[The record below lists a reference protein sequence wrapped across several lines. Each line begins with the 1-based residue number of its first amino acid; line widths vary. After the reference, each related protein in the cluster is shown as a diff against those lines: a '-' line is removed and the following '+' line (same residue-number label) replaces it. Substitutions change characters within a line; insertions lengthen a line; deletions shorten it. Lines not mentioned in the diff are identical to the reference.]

1 MSENYVI
8 GLDYGSDSVRAIIV
22 NTTDGKQ
29 LSESVF
35 NYPRWGKGL
44 YSIPEQNQFRQH
56 PLDYLEGLEHTI
68 KESILKAGADVAKN
82 IKAIALDTTGSTPC
96 AVNKEGIPLSLLPE
110 YKENPN
116 AMFILWKDH
125 TAIKE
130 AAEINDFAHN
140 SSDIDY
146 TKYVGGIYSSEWLWA
161 KILHTIRV
169 DEDVRRDAFSW
180 VEHTDW
186 IPAVLT
192 GNTNP
197 LTMDRFR
204 CAAGHKG
211 MWNEEFGGLPSN
223 KFLSSIDPLL
233 YGLRDRMG
241 SNTVTAEKSS
251 GTLCKEWAE
260 KLGLSTDVVIGG
272 AAFDC
277 HFGAVG
283 GGIEAYDMV
292 KVIGTSTCDI
302 VVAPKDDFGDKLISG
317 ICGQVDGSVIPNM
330 IGLEAGQSAFG
341 DAYAWFK
348 NVILDP
354 SIKII
359 TESPTFTDETKQILL
374 KELSESLIPTLSREA
389 GKLPIKS
396 SVVALDWINGR
407 RTPDANQELKAGF
420 IGLNIGTTVYQM
432 FKAVVDATAF
442 GARSIQDRFTEQGV
456 EIRRVIAIGG
466 ISRKSPLVM
475 QTLADVLNR
484 EIIVSTSDQACA
496 LGACM
501 FAAVAG
507 GVYKTIEEA
516 QKHMNSGYDLT
527 YTPIPENV
535 VEYDKLYEKYRTFGS
550 FVESITGD
558 NNE

>member
-1 MSENYVI
+1 MNNSYVI

-22 NTTDGKQ
+22 NAKNGKQ

-35 NYPRWGKGL
+35 YYPRWEKGL
-44 YSIPEQNQFRQH
+44 YCIPEKNQFRQH
-56 PLDYLEGLEHTI
+56 PLDYLEGLEFTI
-68 KESILKAGADVAKN
+68 KDSIKKAGSDIAGN
-82 IKAIALDTTGSTPC
+82 IRAIALDTTGSTPC
-96 AVNKEGIPLSLLPE
+96 AVNRKGIPLALLPE

-130 AAEINDFAHN
+130 AEEINDIAHN
-140 SSDIDY
+140 KSNMDY
-146 TKYVGGIYSSEWLWA
+146 TKFVGGIYSSEWFWA
-161 KILHTIRV
+161 KILHTLRI
-169 DEDVRRDAFSW
+169 DEDIRNNSFSW

-192 GNTNP
+192 GNTDP

-211 MWNEEFGGLPSN
+211 MWNKEFGGLPPN
-223 KFLSSIDPLL
+223 EFLASIDPLL
-233 YGLRDRMG
+233 NGLRDKMG
-241 SNTVTAEKSS
+241 SDTVTAEKSS
-251 GTLCKEWAE
+251 GTLCSEWAE
-260 KLGLSTDVVIGG
+260 KLGLSKDVIIGG

-302 VVAPKDDFGDKLISG
+302 VVVPKDEFGDKLISG
-317 ICGQVDGSVIPNM
+317 ICGQVDGSVIPGM

-348 NVILDP
+348 NIILEP

-359 TESPTFTDETKQILL
+359 MDSKILPNDL
-374 KELSESLIPTLSREA
+374 KTQLITELSESLIPLLSRECE
-389 GKLPIKS
+389 KLPVES
-396 SVVALDWINGR
+396 TTVALDWINGR
-407 RTPDANQELKAGF
+407 RTPDANQKLTAGF
-420 IGLNIGTTVYQM
+420 IGLDIGTTAYQM
-432 FKAVVDATAF
+432 FKAIVDATAF
-442 GARSIQDRFTEQGV
+442 GARSIQDRFIEQGV

-466 ISRKSPLVM
+466 ISRKSRLVM

-484 EIIVSTSDQACA
+484 EIIVSVSDQACA
-496 LGACM
+496 LGSCI
-501 FAAVAG
+501 FAAVAAG
-507 GVYKTIEEA
+507 IYSSIPEA
-516 QKHMNSGYDLT
+516 QEKMSPGYDMT
-527 YTPIPENV
+527 YKPIPENV
-535 VEYDKLYEKYRTFGS
+535 TAYNKLYKKYKDFGS
-550 FVESITGD
+550 FMEDQTGAY
-558 NNE
+558 NE